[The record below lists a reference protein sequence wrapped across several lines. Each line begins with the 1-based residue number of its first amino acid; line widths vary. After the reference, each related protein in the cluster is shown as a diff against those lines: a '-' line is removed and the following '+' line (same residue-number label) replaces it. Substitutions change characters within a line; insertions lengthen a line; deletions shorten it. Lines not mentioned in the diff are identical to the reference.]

1 MHKHESYRDKDEFAH
16 DLDGVYEAADRQKV
30 TKIWED
36 RAHKYGVELPER
48 EDRSLVDYLWELR
61 ALVRAAYNQAVNETV
76 VKN

>member
-1 MHKHESYRDKDEFAH
+1 MYKHEPYKDKAEFAH
-16 DLDGVYEAADRQKV
+16 DLDGVCAAADRQKV

-61 ALVRAAYNQAVNETV
+61 AVVRAAWNEKQASHVRN
-76 VKN
+76 